1 MATAESSDQGMI
13 ASDMRYLGAGNTVV
27 DDDSDPRTLVSIVRV
42 QGCCRYHGFSQALIG
57 TATLP
62 LGRAHTIQRKRP
74 FKTDADARVRM
85 AQKQIFAACRPA
97 SPV

>member
-1 MATAESSDQGMI
+1 MTTAESDQGMI
-13 ASDMRYLGAGNTVV
+13 ASNMRYLGAGNTVV

-42 QGCCRYHGFSQALIG
+42 QGCCRYHGFSQTLKFS
-57 TATLP
+57 ATSP
-62 LGRAHTIQRKRP
+62 LVGRIRRKRP